1 MPVRY
6 VDQVRHSIYPDQPAY
21 RWSTFE
27 TIPWAPLA
35 KPLSR
40 CRLALLSSSGIHLK
54 DQEPFNAERDDLS
67 WREIPAE
74 SSPAAFRVAH
84 YSKNATKV
92 EDFNTVLP
100 LERLEELSAEGVIG
114 SLAPVAFTF
123 MGRIFKRTQLQRE
136 MAPAIASRLTALDVD
151 AALLVPV

>member
-6 VDQVRHSIYPDQPAY
+6 IDQVRQMIYPDQPPY

-27 TIPWAPLA
+27 TTPWTPPA
-35 KPLSR
+35 KAASASR
-40 CRLALLSSSGIHLK
+40 IALLSSSGIHLK
-54 DQEPFNAERDDLS
+54 DQEPFSAVRDDLT
-67 WREIPAE
+67 WREIPCDGDVAT
-74 SSPAAFRVAH
+74 FRVAH
-84 YSKNATKV
+84 YSKNARKV

-100 LERLEELSAEGVIG
+100 RDRLRELAADGVIG

-123 MGRIFKRTQLQRE
+123 MGRIFKRTQLQKE
-136 MAPAIASRLTALDVD
+136 MAPAIVTRLQALNVD